1 MTTTELL
8 FGTELKSVSLKGLNK
23 RTGIPVRTL
32 HSWKEDPTKIPLA
45 KLRKIVRAIDLT
57 DEEIVKLIRGK

>member
-1 MTTTELL
+1 MSARELL
-8 FGTELKSVSLKGLNK
+8 FGDELKSVSLQGLHK

>member
-8 FGTELKSVSLKGLNK
+8 FGDELRSVSLQGLHK

-45 KLRKIVRAIDLT
+45 KLRKIVRALDLK

>member
-1 MTTTELL
+1 MSARELL
-8 FGTELKSVSLKGLNK
+8 FGTELKSVSLQGLHK

-57 DEEIVKLIRGK
+57 DEKIVELIRGK